1 MTNPASAAGR
11 FLLGGD
17 LDVARIGYGSMK
29 LTNWPQGG
37 RSPERETALRV
48 LREAVALGVNHI
60 DTSYYYV
67 DGEGFRAPELIRE
80 ALHPYPEDLVI
91 VTKVGPIMTGVEG
104 DAHDGLEPERLREA
118 VEWNLAA
125 LGVERVDVV
134 NLRVDG
140 VNPLP
145 GGTLQQPLESLLK
158 LKDEGL
164 IGHIGISNVR
174 QDRFEEAMRYAPIA
188 CVQNLYNL
196 GRRETSDPIID
207 ACERAGIAF
216 VPFFPVSGFDEE
228 TTAKVAAVA
237 ARHSSTPQQIALAWL
252 LRRSPNILLIPGTGS
267 PAHLAENVAA
277 AGIELSDADLADLDR
292 TQVPD

>member
-29 LTNWPQGG
+29 LTDWPEGG
-37 RSPERETALRV
+37 RRPDRETALRV
-48 LREAVALGVNHI
+48 LREAVALGVNHV

-67 DGEGFRAPELIRE
+67 DGEGFRAPEVIRE

-91 VTKVGPIMTGVEG
+91 VTKVGPIMTGT
-104 DAHDGLEPERLREA
+104 DDDRDGLQPENLRTA
-118 VEWNLAA
+118 VEWNLEA
-125 LGVERVDVV
+125 LGVERLDVV

-158 LKDEGL
+158 LKEEGL

-174 QDRFEEAMRYAPIA
+174 GERFEEARRYAPIA

-196 GRRETSDPIID
+196 GRREVSDPIID
-207 ACERAGIAF
+207 VCEREGIAF
-216 VPFFPVSGFDEE
+216 VPFFPVSKFDEE

-237 ARHSSTPQQIALAWL
+237 ARHAATPQQIALAWL
-252 LRRSPNILLIPGTGS
+252 LRRSPCVLLIPGTGS
-267 PAHLAENVAA
+267 PAHLAENVAS
-277 AGIELSDADLADLDR
+277 AGIRLTDEDMADLDR
-292 TQVPD
+292 AKVAD

>member
-29 LTNWPQGG
+29 LTDWPEGG
-37 RSPERETALRV
+37 RRPDRETALRV
-48 LREAVALGVNHI
+48 LRDAVALGVNHV

-67 DGEGFRAPELIRE
+67 DGEGFRAPEVIRE
-80 ALHPYPEDLVI
+80 ALHPYPDDLVI
-91 VTKVGPIMTGVEG
+91 VTKVGPIMTGT
-104 DAHDGLEPERLREA
+104 DDDRDGLQPEHLRTA
-118 VEWNLAA
+118 VEWNLEA
-125 LGVERVDVV
+125 LGVERLDVV

-158 LKDEGL
+158 LKEEGL

-174 QDRFEEAMRYAPIA
+174 GERFEEARRYAPIA

-196 GRRETSDPIID
+196 GRREVSDPIID
-207 ACERAGIAF
+207 VCEREGIAF
-216 VPFFPVSGFDEE
+216 VPFFPVSKFDDE

-237 ARHSSTPQQIALAWL
+237 ARHEATPQQIALAWL
-252 LRRSPNILLIPGTGS
+252 LRRSPCVLLIPGTGS
-267 PAHLAENVAA
+267 PAHLAENVAS
-277 AGIELSDADLADLDR
+277 AGIQLTDEDLAALDGAK
-292 TQVPD
+292 VAD